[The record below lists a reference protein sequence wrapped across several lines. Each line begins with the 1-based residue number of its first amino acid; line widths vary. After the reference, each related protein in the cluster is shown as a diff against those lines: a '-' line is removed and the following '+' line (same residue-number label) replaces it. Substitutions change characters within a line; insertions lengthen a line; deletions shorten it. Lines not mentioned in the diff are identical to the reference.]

1 MQPDHF
7 LAKRHEIS
15 EYLAVATPVPTGFVY
30 VETDRYLPSPTP
42 HIHENNS
49 EDENKEKLESW
60 AKEPIEEI
68 RFLKRVLQGENGD
81 LMKGV
86 VLWAPFNIPP
96 TQFQTYLGIA
106 KDVAGSDLWNR
117 VVGFRFLLQ
126 GKKEGEV
133 STLVTSENWL
143 ANIVSLAQ
151 GRNGKGWAFDVGVD
165 VHRDG
170 EQGLEDVVDMIR
182 AVREREAD
190 SGANVRFILSK
201 SHLPYPSPKRNSVLI
216 CTTDHLCKPPLSQP
230 HPSDRYINALRRLA
244 PDPNIFIKLSGA
256 LNEFSP
262 DPTPSALDAMLDRLR
277 PFLKTVHVY
286 FPDRIMFGSDWPVC
300 NVGGPRGEA
309 GNWGFWREVVSRVLE
324 EWEDSEEVTEGV
336 WWRTG
341 ERAYGIQL

>member
-15 EYLAVATPVPTGFVY
+15 EYLAVATPAPTGFVY

-42 HIHENNS
+42 NIHENNS
-49 EDENKEKLESW
+49 EEEDKEKLETW
-60 AKEPIEEI
+60 AKEPLEEI

-81 LMKGV
+81 LIKGV

-151 GRNGKGWAFDVGVD
+151 GRNGKGWTFDVGVD

-170 EQGLEDVVDMIR
+170 EQGLEAVVDMIR
-182 AVREREAD
+182 AVREKEEG

-201 SHLPYPSPKRNSVLI
+201 SQHPLPFTQTQSNADLARQIISANLRFPNLALQSATSTP
-216 CTTDHLCKPPLSQP
+216 CTAS
-230 HPSDRYINALRRLA
+230 HPIQ
-244 PDPNIFIKLSGA
+244 
-256 LNEFSP
+256 
-262 DPTPSALDAMLDRLR
+262 TPSSNSPAR
-277 PFLKTVHVY
+277 
-286 FPDRIMFGSDWPVC
+286 
-300 NVGGPRGEA
+300 
-309 GNWGFWREVVSRVLE
+309 
-324 EWEDSEEVTEGV
+324 
-336 WWRTG
+336 
-341 ERAYGIQL
+341 

>member
-15 EYLAVATPVPTGFVY
+15 EYLAVATPAPTGFVY

-42 HIHENNS
+42 NIHENNS
-49 EDENKEKLESW
+49 EEENKEKLETW
-60 AKEPIEEI
+60 AKEPLEEI
-68 RFLKRVLQGENGD
+68 LFLKRVLQGENGD

-96 TQFQTYLGIA
+96 TQFQTYLSIA
-106 KDVAGSDLWNR
+106 KDVAGSELWNR

-151 GRNGKGWAFDVGVD
+151 GRNGKGWTFDVGVD

-170 EQGLEDVVDMIR
+170 EQGLEAVVDMIR
-182 AVREREAD
+182 AVREKEEG

-201 SHLPYPSPKRNSVLI
+201 SQ
-216 CTTDHLCKPPLSQP
+216 PPLPFTQTQSNADLARQIISANP
-230 HPSDRYINALRRLA
+230 RFPNLTLQSAMSMPCTASHPI
-244 PDPNIFIKLSGA
+244 
-256 LNEFSP
+256 
-262 DPTPSALDAMLDRLR
+262 PTPSSNSPAR
-277 PFLKTVHVY
+277 
-286 FPDRIMFGSDWPVC
+286 
-300 NVGGPRGEA
+300 
-309 GNWGFWREVVSRVLE
+309 
-324 EWEDSEEVTEGV
+324 
-336 WWRTG
+336 
-341 ERAYGIQL
+341 